1 MDIEEQRN
9 NLWNKMNDTWTEVQ
23 EQLNVLV
30 EEEKITQDRFKE
42 YQQRYENIR
51 LQVKDA
57 ATEEE
62 LNLAREKFENLL
74 QEIQA

>member
-1 MDIEEQRN
+1 MG
-9 NLWNKMNDTWTEVQ
+9 WVK
-23 EQLNVLV
+23 
-30 EEEKITQDRFKE
+30 EEKITQDQFEE

-51 LQVKDA
+51 LRVKDA
-57 ATEEE
+57 ATEED